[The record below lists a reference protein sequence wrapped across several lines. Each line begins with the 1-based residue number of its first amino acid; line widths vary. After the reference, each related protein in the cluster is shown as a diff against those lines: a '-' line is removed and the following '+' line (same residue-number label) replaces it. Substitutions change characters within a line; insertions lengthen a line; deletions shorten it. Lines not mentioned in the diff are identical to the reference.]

1 MHIDAA
7 KALLQAAQARVGK
20 RWAAS
25 DDPLPTPAAPAPASA
40 HAPASATSSAGYSI
54 TASLGLTLL
63 VDAEAA
69 VRAHLESVLAL
80 ARGLNGLTL
89 QVSSGR
95 VGTFSM
101 LLRSTHHNPSL
112 SMKQTKTHDRGS
124 LSRA

>member
-1 MHIDAA
+1 LIHIGAA
-7 KALLQAAQARVGK
+7 KALLQAAQARVEK

-25 DDPLPTPAAPAPASA
+25 DDSPPASASA

-95 VGTFSM
+95 VGTLSM
-101 LLRSTHHNPSL
+101 LLLRSTHHNPSL
-112 SMKQTKTHDRGS
+112 SMK
-124 LSRA
+124 